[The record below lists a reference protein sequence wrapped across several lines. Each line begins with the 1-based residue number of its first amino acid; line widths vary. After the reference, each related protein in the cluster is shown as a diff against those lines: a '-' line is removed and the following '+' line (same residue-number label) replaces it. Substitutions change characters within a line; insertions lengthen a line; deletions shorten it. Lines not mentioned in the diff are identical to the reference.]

1 MYSRLKSG
9 AESGWDYSS
18 RWFIATDQDS
28 ESAGELSR
36 LINKFQMFEIIKIQ
50 NIMLSHRSTISCAYA
65 KYCTS

>member
-18 RWFIATDQDS
+18 RWFITTDQDS

-36 LINKFQMFEIIKIQ
+36 LINKICQMVEIIKIQ
-50 NIMLSHRSTISCAYA
+50 NMLNHRSTISCAYA
-65 KYCTS
+65 KYRTS